1 MQIGLVIRLEN
12 ICKAGDYEYFIVNQC
27 MTNILLRD
35 LAEVIQESISDS
47 IQLADEDNFNSY
59 ILRSSVVAQALQ
71 LANKIGI
78 GVYFYRDKNGREIDL
93 VFELESYDDFGDTT
107 LRYYL
112 YEIKM
117 TGDINTAIIKTK
129 WLNDNKVSSYF
140 SSRGEIARGTAL
152 KSASD
157 FLINMYK
164 YII

>member
-1 MQIGLVIRLEN
+1 M
-12 ICKAGDYEYFIVNQC
+12 
-27 MTNILLRD
+27 
-35 LAEVIQESISDS
+35 
-47 IQLADEDNFNSY
+47 
-59 ILRSSVVAQALQ
+59 
-71 LANKIGI
+71 
-78 GVYFYRDKNGREIDL
+78 
-93 VFELESYDDFGDTT
+93 T

-117 TGDINTAIIKTK
+117 TCDINTAIIKTK